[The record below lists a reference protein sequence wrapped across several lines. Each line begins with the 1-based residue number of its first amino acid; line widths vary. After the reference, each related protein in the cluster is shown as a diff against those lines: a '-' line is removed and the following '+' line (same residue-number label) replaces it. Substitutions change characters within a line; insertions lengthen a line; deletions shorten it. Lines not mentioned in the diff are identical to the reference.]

1 MRTKPSPLSPNASPG
16 MTATCSAASSFSQNS
31 AACHAGL
38 PDAREDVE
46 RALRLKAA
54 QAHPV
59 EPVHQQAAAH
69 VVGIAHLLDVA
80 VAVFERLNGRRTGS
94 SWAQRNDR
102 ELVHLSSGDHG
113 AGPTA

>member
-1 MRTKPSPLSPNASPG
+1 MRTKPSPLSPNCVAG
-16 MTATCSAASSFSQNS
+16 DDRHMLGGQQLFAEF

-80 VAVFERLNGRRTGS
+80 VAVFERLNGGVLARRGR
-94 SWAQRNDR
+94 AHDR
-102 ELVHLSSGDHG
+102 ELVHLGHLGDHG